1 MPRKVTIQTGDNA
14 PVDITGVLDGMTF
27 AEAELD
33 RTKELIIELLDTH
46 WRGILQAVKDSDD
59 SVGSVSIGVKLDHSG
74 QGRLVKAKLSYAVK
88 TTDEAEYIVRDPA
101 QKELKL

>member
-1 MPRKVTIQTGDNA
+1 MQSGDSA
-14 PVDITGVLDGMTF
+14 PVDITGALDGMTF

-33 RTKELIIELLDTH
+33 RTKGLIINLLDTH
-46 WRGILQAVKDSDD
+46 WNGILAAVKDSDD
-59 SVGSVSIGVKLDHSG
+59 QIGSVSISVKLDHSG